1 MKLFLGTMT
10 YSDLTC
16 LWHLLV
22 LVSTICYCS
31 LILISVCVIL
41 SNRKTGFL
49 ALCKKSQTG
58 KNNNNYLL
66 FLPVIILEWL
76 ASARQL
82 TPRVFQAVAI
92 WQHLG
97 AEVISKATSVKCLEA
112 DACYELGSIL
122 KGGRIRKWKK
132 EKERQKDEESGRGQG
147 WTRVRE
153 GPSSHA
159 WEPLTFC
166 FTYIESRD
174 FPPLLIS
181 SVPRRSLLCA
191 RCGFPGS

>member
-112 DACYELGSIL
+112 DACYELGSHWAFSTTTPTHDFFTWL
-122 KGGRIRKWKK
+122 GLLHSMAAGF
-132 EKERQKDEESGRGQG
+132 QG
-147 WTRVRE
+147 WM
-153 GPSSHA
+153 SHERNA
-159 WEPLTFC
+159 DGSCVTF
-166 FTYIESRD
+166 
-174 FPPLLIS
+174 LN
-181 SVPRRSLLCA
+181 
-191 RCGFPGS
+191 